1 MFCYGMSRTKIK
13 SLVHET
19 VFAPEK
25 YTIEKDG
32 THVAEKSF
40 PFDVGEFV
48 YYDKADKRCT
58 LLLQVVKVVFLVNND
73 GDVLVITAYP
83 TNVSMK
89 FPYCQREYIILNQ

>member
-1 MFCYGMSRTKIK
+1 MSRTKIK

-19 VFAPEK
+19 VFDPEK

-40 PFDVGEFV
+40 PFDVGAFV
-48 YYDKADKRCT
+48 YNDKADNRCT
-58 LLLQVVKVVFLVNND
+58 LLLQMVKVVFTVNND

-83 TNVSMK
+83 TNVSVK
-89 FPYCQREYIILNQ
+89 FPY